1 MGEELQEEGI
11 QNLVEPDVPVKSD
24 GSKKH
29 GSNRSD
35 YIFYIVM
42 AVLFIAII
50 GFRIWVSNALGR
62 VEVSGSSM
70 CQTLQDGDRL
80 TMNLVKDGKGLERG
94 DIIVVNVSSYHL
106 KDSQGVSINFLI
118 KRLIAVEG
126 DKVKCTDGQISICYA
141 GTEEYVLLDE
151 PYAYYGGLPGRDKS
165 DYDFKEYTVGEGEI
179 FFLGDNRLNSVDSR
193 YQEWGGS
200 HLNGTLYKATDVE
213 GVVSQWAVDNKDFLD
228 ILFFWW
234 K

>member
-1 MGEELQEEGI
+1 MEEELQEEQGEEK
-11 QNLVEPDVPVKSD
+11 NAPVNGESTKNHRATRGDV
-24 GSKKH
+24 
-29 GSNRSD
+29 
-35 YIFYIVM
+35 IFYTII
-42 AVLFIAII
+42 AVLFVAII
-50 GFRIWVSNALGR
+50 GFRVWVVNALGR

-70 CQTLQDGDRL
+70 CQTLQDGDTL
-80 TMNLVKDGKGLERG
+80 TMKLVKDGKGLERG
-94 DIIVVNVSSYHL
+94 DIIVVDVRNYNL
-106 KDSQGVSINFLI
+106 KDAQGVSINFLI

-141 GTEEYVLLDE
+141 GTEEYVPLDE
-151 PYAYYGGLPGRDKS
+151 PYAYYGGLPGRDET
-165 DYDFKEYTVGEGEI
+165 DYDFHEYSVGEGEI

-200 HLNGTLYKATDVE
+200 HLSGTLYKATDVQ
-213 GVVSQWAVDNKDFLD
+213 GVVSQWAVDNKGFLD

>member
-1 MGEELQEEGI
+1 MGEELQKERGEEKI
-11 QNLVEPDVPVKSD
+11 EPVD
-24 GSKKH
+24 G
-29 GSNRSD
+29 GSAENYRRKRSD
-35 YIFYIVM
+35 AIFYTII
-42 AVLFIAII
+42 AVLFVALI
-50 GFRIWVSNALGR
+50 GFRVWVNNALGR

-70 CQTLQDGDRL
+70 CQTLQDGDTL
-80 TMNLVKDGKGLERG
+80 TMKLVKEGKGLERG
-94 DIIVVNVSSYHL
+94 DIIVVNVGKYGL
-106 KDSQGVSINFLI
+106 KDSKGNSIDFLI

-141 GTEEYVLLDE
+141 GTDEYVPLDE
-151 PYAYYGGLPGRDKS
+151 PYAYYGGVPGRDET
-165 DYDFKEYTVGEGEI
+165 DYDFHEYTVGEGEI

-200 HLNGTLYKATDVE
+200 HLNGALYKATDVQ
-213 GVVSQWAVDNKDFLD
+213 GVVSQWAVDNKEFLD